1 MSLSGEREEGGPAS
15 KMSLSGEREEG
26 GPASKMS
33 LSGEREE
40 EGPASKMSLSRE
52 HDTKAKS
59 PIKQERPASPVPSC
73 VSMKS
78 DLSMNQPIEFREG
91 DFSTEQ
97 RNQQERSESEIL
109 SGQSS
114 QSHQTDLASLFSLLE
129 EKIMTFV
136 KNELK
141 MFKRILSPELPEGFE
156 SQKQDKEVVDAEDE
170 KQESSAREGALKIP
184 LHVLRT
190 MNQKEL
196 ADTLE
201 KYELAVICQRE
212 LKSNLK
218 KKFQCV
224 FEGIAKQGNPTLL
237 NKIYTELY
245 ITEGGTGEVN
255 NEHELRQIETTS
267 RKQAR
272 PETAIKCNDIFTPL
286 TGQDKPIRTVLT
298 KGVAGIGKT
307 VSVQK
312 FILDWAEGKA
322 NQDVQFVFSFP
333 FRELN
338 LMKGDKHTLID
349 LLNHFSMETKQ
360 SGISIYNKYKV
371 LFIFDGL
378 DECRLPLDFQ
388 KNKICW
394 DVTKSTPVDV
404 LLTNLIKG
412 NLLPSALLWI
422 TTRPAAANKI
432 PSECVDQVTEVRG
445 FNDPQKEEY
454 FRKRFSDE
462 DLASR
467 IISHIKTSRSLHIMC
482 HIPVFCWI
490 SATVLEHMLKHKREE
505 MPKTLTEMYTHLVE
519 FHTKQKNEKYLGK
532 EETGPHWNKESI
544 LSLGKL
550 AFQQLVNGNLI
561 FYEEDLKEAGVDV
574 NEASVYSGLCTQLF
588 KEECGLYQDKVYCFV
603 HLSIQEFLAAV
614 YVFLSFINNNE
625 NLMDKL
631 QTKDKSEVTFYKS
644 AVDKALQSETG
655 NLDLFL
661 RFLLGLSL
669 ESNQKHLRGLL
680 TKTRS
685 SSQSHEETVRYIKK
699 KIGENP
705 SPERSINLFHC
716 LNELNDH
723 SLVEEIQSYLRS
735 GSLSKPNLSP
745 AQWSALVFVLLTSE
759 KELDVF
765 DLKKYSR
772 SEEGLLRLLPVV
784 KASRAVLLSGCG
796 VTEEGCASLVSA
808 LTSNPSHLRELDLS
822 NNDLKDSGVKLLS
835 AGLGNPHCELET
847 LRLSGCLVT
856 EEGCASLVSALRSN
870 PSYLRELDLS
880 YNHPG
885 DSGVRLL
892 SAGLEDPHCRL
903 EKLKLSGCGVT
914 EEGCASLVSALE
926 SNPSHLRE
934 LDLSNNDLKD
944 SGVKLLSAGL
954 GNPHCQLETLRLS
967 GCLVTE
973 EGCASLVSALRSNP
987 SHLRELDLSYN
998 HPGDSGVRLLSAG
1011 LEDPHCRLE
1020 KLNVEHGGENRMKPG
1035 LRKYVC
1041 DLTLDL
1047 NTVNRRLSLSE
1058 ENRKVTCRT
1067 EKQPYPDHPERFEVC
1082 RQVLCREGLTGRCY
1096 WEVEWIGIMGAV
1108 IGVTYKGISRRGWG
1122 DDCCLGWND
1131 KSWSL
1136 ICYDNSYTACH
1147 NNNPTTIDVP
1157 SSSSHRVGVYLDWPA
1172 GTLSFYRASSDTL
1185 THLITFTS
1193 TFTEPLYPGF
1203 GLYEVD
1209 SSVSSVSLEIIT

>member
-15 KMSLSGEREEG
+15 KMSFSGG
-26 GPASKMS
+26 
-33 LSGEREE
+33 
-40 EGPASKMSLSRE
+40 

-59 PIKQERPASPVPSC
+59 PIKQERTDSC
-73 VSMKS
+73 VSMNS
-78 DLSMNQPIEFREG
+78 DWSMGLPTDFRKEY
-91 DFSTEQ
+91 FCTEK
-97 RNQQERSESEIL
+97 RNQQERS
-109 SGQSS
+109 
-114 QSHQTDLASLFSLLE
+114 
-129 EKIMTFV
+129 FV
-136 KNELK
+136 KNEMK
-141 MFKRILSPELPEGFE
+141 MFSPEGFE

-170 KQESSAREGALKIP
+170 KQESSARYTLYKNSE
-184 LHVLRT
+184 
-190 MNQKEL
+190 EL
-196 ADTLE
+196 S
-201 KYELAVICQRE
+201 VIYQRE

-218 KKFQCV
+218 NKFQCI
-224 FEGIAKQGNPTLL
+224 FEGIAKQGNSTLL
-237 NKIYTELY
+237 NKIYTEPY
-245 ITEGGTGEVN
+245 MTEGGKGEVN
-255 NEHELRQIETTS
+255 NEHELRQIETTT

-272 PETAIKCNDIFTPL
+272 PETAIKCNDIFKPL
-286 TGQDKPIRTVLT
+286 TGQDRLIRTVLT

-322 NQDVQFVFSFP
+322 NQDVQFLFSFP

-338 LMKGDKHTLID
+338 LMKGEKHTLIE
-349 LLNHFSMETKQ
+349 LLNHFSMETKE
-360 SGISIYNKYKV
+360 SRISNYDKYKV

-378 DECRLPLDFQ
+378 DECRLPLDFK
-388 KNKICW
+388 KNKICC
-394 DVTKSTPVDV
+394 DVTKSTSVDV

-412 NLLPSALLWI
+412 NLLPSSLLWI

-432 PSECVDQVTEVRG
+432 PSGCVDQVTEVRG

-454 FRKRFSDE
+454 FRKRFSDDE

-490 SATVLEHMLKHKREE
+490 SAIVLEHMLKHKREE
-505 MPKTLTEMYTHLVE
+505 MPKTLTEMYTHLLE

-550 AFQQLVNGNLI
+550 AFQQLVKGNLI
-561 FYEEDLKEAGVDV
+561 FYQEDLKKAGIEA
-574 NEASVYSGLCTQLF
+574 NEALVYSGLCTQLF

-625 NLMDKL
+625 NLIAKPQSTSSNIFALFRDMP
-631 QTKDKSEVTFYKS
+631 EVTSYKS

-661 RFLLGLSL
+661 RFLLGLSM

-680 TKTRS
+680 TTTRS
-685 SSQSHEETVRYIKK
+685 SSQSHEETVKYIKK
-699 KIGENP
+699 KIRENP
-705 SPERSINLFHC
+705 SPERCINLFHC

-723 SLVEEIQSYLRS
+723 SLVEEIQRYLRS
-735 GSLSKPNLSP
+735 GSVSSEELSP

-784 KASRAVLLSGCG
+784 KASRVALLSGCG
-796 VTEEGCASLVSA
+796 VKEKGCASLVSALMLNRSHLRVLDLSNNDLKDSRVKLLSAGLGNPYCKLETLRLSGCLVTEEGCASLVSA
-808 LTSNPSHLRELDLS
+808 LKSNPSHLRELDLS

-835 AGLGNPHCELET
+835 AGLGNPHCKLEI
-847 LRLSGCLVT
+847 
-856 EEGCASLVSALRSN
+856 
-870 PSYLRELDLS
+870 
-880 YNHPG
+880 
-885 DSGVRLL
+885 
-892 SAGLEDPHCRL
+892 
-903 EKLKLSGCGVT
+903 
-914 EEGCASLVSALE
+914 
-926 SNPSHLRE
+926 
-934 LDLSNNDLKD
+934 
-944 SGVKLLSAGL
+944 
-954 GNPHCQLETLRLS
+954 LRLS

-1020 KLNVEHGGENRMKPG
+1020 KLNVEHGGEYTMKPG
-1035 LRKYVC
+1035 LRKYAC
-1041 DLTLDL
+1041 DLTLDP
-1047 NTVNRRLSLSE
+1047 NTVHKHLTLSE
-1058 ENRKVTCRT
+1058 ENRKVTWRL
-1067 EKQPYPDHPERFEVC
+1067 EKQPYPDHPERFDYWS
-1082 RQVLCREGLTGRCY
+1082 QVLCREGLTGRCY
-1096 WEVEWIGIMGAV
+1096 WEVEWSGREAN
-1108 IGVTYKGISRRGWG
+1108 IGVTYKGINRRGRVK
-1122 DDCCLGWND
+1122 DCGLGSND

-1136 ICYDNSYTACH
+1136 FCSDNSYSACH
-1147 NNNPTTIDVP
+1147 NNNTTTIDVP

-1172 GTLSFYRASSDTL
+1172 GTLSFYRVSSDTL
-1185 THLITFTS
+1185 IHLHTFHT

-1203 GLYEVD
+1203 NVWDD
-1209 SSVSSVSLEIIT
+1209 SSVSLCQVVPVSNTT

>member
-26 GPASKMS
+26 GPSSKTH
-33 LSGEREE
+33 LSG
-40 EGPASKMSLSRE
+40 G
-52 HDTKAKS
+52 HDTTAKS

-78 DLSMNQPIEFREG
+78 NQSMIQPIMFREGDFSTEQRHKDNVARPVNTSGFHSRRQTSRNWISSTTRPNKQERPASPVPSCVSMKSDWSMIQPINFREG

-114 QSHQTDLASLFSLLE
+114 QSHQTNLASIFSTLE

-141 MFKRILSPELPEGFE
+141 MFKRILSPELPGGFE
-156 SQKQDKEVVDAEDE
+156 SQKQDKEVVDADDE
-170 KQESSAREGALKIP
+170 KQESSAREGALKIT
-184 LHVLRT
+184 LHILRK

-245 ITEGGTGEVN
+245 ITEGGTGQVN
-255 NEHELRQIETTS
+255 NEHELRQIETTT

-272 PETAIKCNDIFTPL
+272 PETAIKCNDIFKPL
-286 TGQDKPIRTVLT
+286 TGQDKRIRTVLT

-338 LMKGDKHTLID
+338 LMKEDKHTLIE

-394 DVTKSTPVDV
+394 DVTESTSVDV

-412 NLLPSALLWI
+412 NLLPSVLLWI

-432 PSECVDQVTEVRG
+432 PSGCVDQVTEVRG

-505 MPKTLTEMYTHLVE
+505 MPKTLTEMYTHLVV

-561 FYEEDLKEAGVDV
+561 FYEEDLKEAGIDV

-588 KEECGLYQDKVYCFV
+588 KEECVLYQDKVYCFV

-631 QTKDKSEVTFYKS
+631 QTKSSIFSSLFRDKPEVTFYKS

-685 SSQSHEETVRYIKK
+685 SSQSHEETIEYIKE
-699 KIGENP
+699 KIGEDL

-723 SLVEEIQSYLRS
+723 SLVKEIQRYLRS
-735 GSLSKPNLSP
+735 GSLSEPNLSP

-784 KASRAVLLSGCG
+784 KASRAALLSGCG

-808 LTSNPSHLRELDLS
+808 LRSNPSHLRELDLS

-835 AGLGNPHCELET
+835 AGLGNPHCKLET
-847 LRLSGCLVT
+847 LRSVLSDMK
-856 EEGCASLVSALRSN
+856 AL
-870 PSYLRELDLS
+870 
-880 YNHPG
+880 
-885 DSGVRLL
+885 
-892 SAGLEDPHCRL
+892 
-903 EKLKLSGCGVT
+903 
-914 EEGCASLVSALE
+914 
-926 SNPSHLRE
+926 
-934 LDLSNNDLKD
+934 
-944 SGVKLLSAGL
+944 
-954 GNPHCQLETLRLS
+954 
-967 GCLVTE
+967 
-973 EGCASLVSALRSNP
+973 
-987 SHLRELDLSYN
+987 
-998 HPGDSGVRLLSAG
+998 
-1011 LEDPHCRLE
+1011 
-1020 KLNVEHGGENRMKPG
+1020 
-1035 LRKYVC
+1035 YVC
-1041 DLTLDL
+1041 SSPILTLDP
-1047 NTVNRRLSLSE
+1047 NTVNRRLSLSD
-1058 ENRKVTCRT
+1058 ENRKVTWRR
-1067 EKQPYPDHPERFEVC
+1067 EEQPYPDHPERFED
-1082 RQVLCREGLTGRCY
+1082 RGQVLCREGLTGRCY
-1096 WEVEWIGIMGAV
+1096 WEVEWGGGGAV
-1108 IGVTYKGISRRGWG
+1108 IGVTYKGISRKGG
-1122 DDCCLGWND
+1122 VKDCCLGYND

-1136 ICYDNSYTACH
+1136 FCYDIRYRAWH

-1203 GLYEVD
+1203 RVYDVGD
-1209 SSVSSVSLEIIT
+1209 SVSLCQ

>member
-1 MSLSGEREEGGPAS
+1 MSLSGGREEGGPAS
-15 KMSLSGEREEG
+15 KMSLSG
-26 GPASKMS
+26 
-33 LSGEREE
+33 
-40 EGPASKMSLSRE
+40 E

-78 DLSMNQPIEFREG
+78 DKSMNLPIEFREG

-114 QSHQTDLASLFSLLE
+114 QSHQTDLASIFSLLE

-156 SQKQDKEVVDAEDE
+156 SQKQEVVDAEDE
-170 KQESSAREGALKIP
+170 KQESSAREGALKIT
-184 LHVLRT
+184 LHILRK

-255 NEHELRQIETTS
+255 NEHELRQIETTT
-267 RKQAR
+267 RKQAT
-272 PETAIKCNDIFTPL
+272 PETAIKCNDIFKPL

-338 LMKGDKHTLID
+338 LMKEDKHTFIE

-394 DVTKSTPVDV
+394 DVTESTSVDV

-432 PSECVDQVTEVRG
+432 PSGCVDQVTEVRG

-505 MPKTLTEMYTHLVE
+505 MPKTLTEMYTHLVV

-561 FYEEDLKEAGVDV
+561 FYEEDLKEAGIDV

-631 QTKDKSEVTFYKS
+631 QTKDKSVVTVYKS

-669 ESNQKHLRGLL
+669 ESNQKHLQGLL

-685 SSQSHEETVRYIKK
+685 SSQSHEEIVKYIKE
-699 KIGENP
+699 KIRENP

-759 KELDVF
+759 KDLDVF

-784 KASRAVLLSGCG
+784 NASRAALLSGCG

-808 LTSNPSHLRELDLS
+808 LRSNPSHLRELDLS
-822 NNDLKDSGVKLLS
+822 NNDLKDSGVRLLS
-835 AGLGNPHCELET
+835 AGLGNPHCKLET
-847 LRLSGCLVT
+847 LSLSGCLVT

-870 PSYLRELDLS
+870 PS
-880 YNHPG
+880 
-885 DSGVRLL
+885 
-892 SAGLEDPHCRL
+892 
-903 EKLKLSGCGVT
+903 
-914 EEGCASLVSALE
+914 
-926 SNPSHLRE
+926 HLRE

-944 SGVKLLSAGL
+944 LGVKLLSAGL
-954 GNPHCQLETLRLS
+954 GNPHCKLEILRLS

-987 SHLRELDLSYN
+987 SHLRELDLSNN

-1041 DLTLDL
+1041 DLTLDP
-1047 NTVNRRLSLSE
+1047 NTVNRLLSLSE
-1058 ENRKVTCRT
+1058 ENRKVTCRR
-1067 EKQPYPDHPERFEVC
+1067 EKQPYPDHPERFEDC

-1096 WEVEWIGIMGAV
+1096 WEVEWSGRRAG
-1108 IGVTYKGISRRGWG
+1108 IGVTYKGISRGG
-1122 DDCCLGWND
+1122 GGEDCCLGDND

-1136 ICYDNSYTACH
+1136 YCYDNSYRAWH
-1147 NNNPTTIDVP
+1147 NSNPTTIDVP

-1203 GLYEVD
+1203 WVD
-1209 SSVSSVSLEIIT
+1209 YNSSVFRLWWEGDSVSLCQ

>member
-1 MSLSGEREEGGPAS
+1 R
-15 KMSLSGEREEG
+15 
-26 GPASKMS
+26 
-33 LSGEREE
+33 
-40 EGPASKMSLSRE
+40 
-52 HDTKAKS
+52 
-59 PIKQERPASPVPSC
+59 
-73 VSMKS
+73 
-78 DLSMNQPIEFREG
+78 G

-114 QSHQTDLASLFSLLE
+114 QSHQTDLASIFSLLE

-170 KQESSAREGALKIP
+170 QQESSAREGALKIT
-184 LHVLRT
+184 LHILRK

-255 NEHELRQIETTS
+255 NEHELRQIETTT

-272 PETAIKCNDIFTPL
+272 PETAIKCNDIFKSL
-286 TGQDKPIRTVLT
+286 TGQDKRIRTVLT

-338 LMKGDKHTLID
+338 LMKEDKHTFIE

-360 SGISIYNKYKV
+360 SRISSYDKYKV

-394 DVTKSTPVDV
+394 DVTESTSVDV

-432 PSECVDQVTEVRG
+432 PSWCVDQVTEVRG

-454 FRKRFSDE
+454 FRKRFRDE
-462 DLASR
+462 DLSSR

-505 MPKTLTEMYTHLVE
+505 MPKTLTEMYTHLVL
-519 FHTKQKNEKYLGK
+519 FHTKQNNEKYLGK

-550 AFQQLVNGNLI
+550 AFQQLVKGNLI
-561 FYEEDLKEAGVDV
+561 FYEEDLKEAGIDV

-588 KEECGLYQDKVYCFV
+588 KEECGLYQYKVYCFV

-631 QTKDKSEVTFYKS
+631 QTNDEPEVTFYKS

-685 SSQSHEETVRYIKK
+685 SSQSHEETVKYIKK
-699 KIGENP
+699 KIRENL

-735 GSLSKPNLSP
+735 GSLSKPKLSP

-759 KELDVF
+759 KDLDVF

-784 KASRAVLLSGCG
+784 KASRAVLLSDCG
-796 VTEEGCASLVSA
+796 
-808 LTSNPSHLRELDLS
+808 
-822 NNDLKDSGVKLLS
+822 
-835 AGLGNPHCELET
+835 
-847 LRLSGCLVT
+847 VT

-870 PSYLRELDLS
+870 PSHLRELDLS

-903 EKLKLSGCGVT
+903 EKLK
-914 EEGCASLVSALE
+914 
-926 SNPSHLRE
+926 
-934 LDLSNNDLKD
+934 
-944 SGVKLLSAGL
+944 
-954 GNPHCQLETLRLS
+954 LS

-1047 NTVNRRLSLSE
+1047 NTVNRLLSLSE
-1058 ENRKVTCRT
+1058 ENRKVTCRR
-1067 EKQPYPDHPERFEVC
+1067 EEQPYPDHPERFEHC
-1082 RQVLCREGLTGRCY
+1082 GQVLCREGLTGRCY
-1096 WEVEWIGIMGAV
+1096 WEVEWSGRGAD
-1108 IGVTYKGISRRGWG
+1108 IGVTYKGINRRGG
-1122 DDCCLGWND
+1122 VKDCCLGWND

-1136 ICYDNSYTACH
+1136 NCSDNSYSAWH

-1203 GLYEVD
+1203 RVYDDFGIWD
-1209 SSVSSVSLEIIT
+1209 SSVSLCQ

>member
-1 MSLSGEREEGGPAS
+1 MSLSVEREEGGPAS
-15 KMSLSGEREEG
+15 KMHLSGG
-26 GPASKMS
+26 
-33 LSGEREE
+33 
-40 EGPASKMSLSRE
+40 
-52 HDTKAKS
+52 HDTKAKR

-78 DLSMNQPIEFREG
+78 DKSMSQPIFFREG

-114 QSHQTDLASLFSLLE
+114 QSHQTDLASIFRMLE

-156 SQKQDKEVVDAEDE
+156 SQKQEVVDAEDE
-170 KQESSAREGALKIP
+170 KQESSAREGALKIT

-224 FEGIAKQGNPTLL
+224 FEGIAKQGNQTLL

-245 ITEGGTGEVN
+245 MTEGGTGEVN
-255 NEHELRQIETTS
+255 NEHELRQIETTT

-272 PETAIKCNDIFTPL
+272 PETAVKCNDIFKPL
-286 TGQDKPIRTVLT
+286 TGQDKLIRTVLT

-338 LMKGDKHTLID
+338 LMKEDKHTFIE

-360 SGISIYNKYKV
+360 SGISNYDKYKV

-388 KNKICW
+388 KNKICC
-394 DVTKSTPVDV
+394 DVTKSTSVDV

-432 PSECVDQVTEVRG
+432 PSGCVDQVTEVRG

-490 SATVLEHMLKHKREE
+490 SAIVLEHMLKHKREE
-505 MPKTLTEMYTHLVE
+505 MPKTLTEMYTHLVV

-561 FYEEDLKEAGVDV
+561 FYEEDLKEAGVDA

-588 KEECGLYQDKVYCFV
+588 KEECVLYQDKVYCFV

-614 YVFLSFINNNE
+614 YVFLSFINNKE
-625 NLMDKL
+625 NLMAEPQSTSRNL
-631 QTKDKSEVTFYKS
+631 SALFRDKSKVTVYKS

-669 ESNQKHLRGLL
+669 ESNQKHLQGLL

-685 SSQSHEETVRYIKK
+685 SSKTHDKTVKYIKE
-699 KIGENP
+699 KIRENP

-723 SLVEEIQSYLRS
+723 SLVEEIQSYLSS
-735 GSLSKPNLSP
+735 GSLSEPNLSP

-784 KASRAVLLSGCG
+784 KASRAVLLSDCG

-808 LTSNPSHLRELDLS
+808 LRSNPSHLRELDLS

-835 AGLGNPHCELET
+835 AGLGNPHCKLET
-847 LRLSGCLVT
+847 LRLSRCLVT
-856 EEGCASLVSALRSN
+856 EEGCASLVSAL
-870 PSYLRELDLS
+870 
-880 YNHPG
+880 
-885 DSGVRLL
+885 
-892 SAGLEDPHCRL
+892 
-903 EKLKLSGCGVT
+903 K
-914 EEGCASLVSALE
+914 
-926 SNPSHLRE
+926 
-934 LDLSNNDLKD
+934 
-944 SGVKLLSAGL
+944 
-954 GNPHCQLETLRLS
+954 
-967 GCLVTE
+967 
-973 EGCASLVSALRSNP
+973 SNP

-1020 KLNVEHGGENRMKPG
+1020 KLNVEHGGENTMKPG

-1047 NTVNRRLSLSE
+1047 NTVNRLLSLSE
-1058 ENRKVTCRT
+1058 ENRKVTCGT
-1067 EKQPYPDHPERFEVC
+1067 EEQPYPDHPERFEGY

-1096 WEVEWIGIMGAV
+1096 WEVEWSGGGAG
-1108 IGVTYKGISRRGWG
+1108 IGVTYKGISRRGRVK
-1122 DDCCLGWND
+1122 DCWLGWND
-1131 KSWSL
+1131 KSWCL
-1136 ICYDNSYTACH
+1136 RCYDNSYSAWH
-1147 NNNPTTIDVP
+1147 NKIPTTIDVRP
-1157 SSSSHRVGVYLDWPA
+1157 SSPHRVGVYLDWPA

-1203 GLYEVD
+1203 GVYNVD
-1209 SSVSSVSLEIIT
+1209 SSVSLK

>member
-1 MSLSGEREEGGPAS
+1 M
-15 KMSLSGEREEG
+15 
-26 GPASKMS
+26 
-33 LSGEREE
+33 
-40 EGPASKMSLSRE
+40 
-52 HDTKAKS
+52 
-59 PIKQERPASPVPSC
+59 C
-73 VSMKS
+73 VCVVH
-78 DLSMNQPIEFREG
+78 
-91 DFSTEQ
+91 

-114 QSHQTDLASLFSLLE
+114 QTHQTDLASIFSLLE
-129 EKIMTFV
+129 ENIMTFV

-170 KQESSAREGALKIP
+170 KQESSAREGALKIT
-184 LHVLRT
+184 LHVLRK

-255 NEHELRQIETTS
+255 NEHELRQIETTT

-272 PETAIKCNDIFTPL
+272 PETAIKCNDIFKPL
-286 TGQDKPIRTVLT
+286 AGQDKLIRTVLT

-322 NQDVQFVFSFP
+322 NQDVQFVFPFL

-338 LMKGDKHTLID
+338 MMKGEEHTLIE

-360 SGISIYNKYKV
+360 SRISNYDKYKV

-388 KNKICW
+388 KNKICC
-394 DVTKSTPVDV
+394 DVTESTSVDV

-432 PSECVDQVTEVRG
+432 PSGCVDQVTEVRG

-467 IISHIKTSRSLHIMC
+467 IVSHVKTSRVLHIMC

-490 SATVLEHMLKHKREE
+490 SAIVLEHMLKHEREE
-505 MPKTLTEMYTHLVE
+505 MPKTLTEMYTHLVG
-519 FHTKQKNEKYLGK
+519 FHTKQKNEKYLGI
-532 EETGPHWNKESI
+532 EETGPHWNKENI

-561 FYEEDLKEAGVDV
+561 FYEEDLKEAGIDV

-625 NLMDKL
+625 NLMAKPRSTSRNLPVLFRDKHKL
-631 QTKDKSEVTFYKS
+631 TVYRS

-669 ESNQKHLRGLL
+669 ESNQKHLQGLL

-685 SSQSHEETVRYIKK
+685 SSQSHETTVKYIKE
-699 KIGENP
+699 KIRKNP

-723 SLVEEIQSYLRS
+723 SLVEEIQSFLRS
-735 GSLSKPNLSP
+735 GSLPKPNLSP

-796 VTEEGCASLVSA
+796 VTGEGCASLVSA
-808 LTSNPSHLRELDLS
+808 LRSNPSHLRELDLS

-835 AGLGNPHCELET
+835 AGLGNPHCKLET

-856 EEGCASLVSALRSN
+856 EEGCASLVSALR
-870 PSYLRELDLS
+870 
-880 YNHPG
+880 
-885 DSGVRLL
+885 
-892 SAGLEDPHCRL
+892 
-903 EKLKLSGCGVT
+903 
-914 EEGCASLVSALE
+914 

-954 GNPHCQLETLRLS
+954 GNPHCKLETLRLS

-1020 KLNVEHGGENRMKPG
+1020 KLKLSGCGVTEEGCASLVSALTSNPSHLRELDLSNNDLKDSGVKLLSAGLGNPHCKLETLRLSRCLVTEEGCASLVSALRSNPSHLRELDLSYNHPGDSGVRLLSAGLEDPHCRLEKLNVEHGGEYTMKPG

-1047 NTVNRRLSLSE
+1047 NTVDRLLSLSE
-1058 ENRKVTCRT
+1058 ENRKVTWRR
-1067 EKQPYPDHPERFEVC
+1067 EKQPYPDHPERFEDWG
-1082 RQVLCREGLTGRCY
+1082 QVLCREGLTGRCY
-1096 WEVEWIGIMGAV
+1096 WEVEWSGGGAV
-1108 IGVTYKGISRRGWG
+1108 VGVTYKGISRRGG
-1122 DDCCLGWND
+1122 VMDCCLGYND

-1136 ICYDNSYTACH
+1136 VCTDNRYYARH
-1147 NNNPTTIDVP
+1147 NNNVTTIVVP
-1157 SSSSHRVGVYLDWPA
+1157 SSSPHRVGVYLDWPA
-1172 GTLSFYRASSDTL
+1172 GNLSFYRASSDTQ
-1185 THLITFTS
+1185 THLYTFTS

-1203 GLYEVD
+1203 RVYDVD
-1209 SSVSSVSLEIIT
+1209 SSVSLK

>member
-1 MSLSGEREEGGPAS
+1 E
-15 KMSLSGEREEG
+15 
-26 GPASKMS
+26 
-33 LSGEREE
+33 
-40 EGPASKMSLSRE
+40 
-52 HDTKAKS
+52 
-59 PIKQERPASPVPSC
+59 
-73 VSMKS
+73 
-78 DLSMNQPIEFREG
+78 N
-91 DFSTEQ
+91 
-97 RNQQERSESEIL
+97 
-109 SGQSS
+109 
-114 QSHQTDLASLFSLLE
+114 
-129 EKIMTFV
+129 IMTFV

-170 KQESSAREGALKIP
+170 KQESSAREGALKIT
-184 LHVLRT
+184 LHVLRK

-201 KYELAVICQRE
+201 KHERAVILQCE

-255 NEHELRQIETTS
+255 NEHELRQIETTT

-272 PETAIKCNDIFTPL
+272 PETAIKCNDIFKPL
-286 TGQDKPIRTVLT
+286 TGQDKLIRTVLT

-338 LMKGDKHTLID
+338 LMKKEKHTFIE
-349 LLNHFSMETKQ
+349 LLNHFSIETKE
-360 SGISIYNKYKV
+360 SRISNYDKYKV

-388 KNKICW
+388 KNKICC
-394 DVTKSTPVDV
+394 DVTKSTSVDV

-432 PSECVDQVTEVRG
+432 PSGCVDQVTEVRG

-490 SATVLEHMLKHKREE
+490 SAIVLEHMLKHKREE
-505 MPKTLTEMYTHLVE
+505 MPKTLTEMYTHLVV

-550 AFQQLVNGNLI
+550 AFQQLVKGNLI
-561 FYEEDLKEAGVDV
+561 FYEEDLKEAGIDV

-625 NLMDKL
+625 NLMAKPQSMFSYFFALSRDKP
-631 QTKDKSEVTFYKS
+631 EVTFYKS

-669 ESNQKHLRGLL
+669 ESNQKYLRALL

-685 SSQSHEETVRYIKK
+685 SSQSHEETVKYIKE
-699 KIGENP
+699 KIRKNP
-705 SPERSINLFHC
+705 SPERCINLFHC

-723 SLVEEIQSYLRS
+723 SLVEEIQSYLSS
-735 GSLSKPNLSP
+735 GSLSEEELSP

-759 KELDVF
+759 KDLDVF

-772 SEEGLLRLLPVV
+772 SEKGLLRLLPVV
-784 KASRAVLLSGCG
+784 KASRAALLSGCG

-808 LTSNPSHLRELDLS
+808 LKSNPSHLRELDLS

-835 AGLGNPHCELET
+835 AGLGNPHCKLET

-856 EEGCASLVSALRSN
+856 EEGCASLVSAL
-870 PSYLRELDLS
+870 
-880 YNHPG
+880 
-885 DSGVRLL
+885 
-892 SAGLEDPHCRL
+892 
-903 EKLKLSGCGVT
+903 K
-914 EEGCASLVSALE
+914 
-926 SNPSHLRE
+926 
-934 LDLSNNDLKD
+934 
-944 SGVKLLSAGL
+944 
-954 GNPHCQLETLRLS
+954 
-967 GCLVTE
+967 
-973 EGCASLVSALRSNP
+973 SNP

-1020 KLNVEHGGENRMKPG
+1020 KLNVEHGGENTMKPG

-1047 NTVNRRLSLSE
+1047 NTVNRFLSLSE
-1058 ENRKVTCRT
+1058 ENRKVTCRR
-1067 EKQPYPDHPERFEVC
+1067 EKQPYPDHPERFEDW

-1096 WEVEWIGIMGAV
+1096 WEVEWRGSWAD

-1122 DDCCLGWND
+1122 GDCGLGWND
-1131 KSWSL
+1131 KSWNL
-1136 ICYDNSYTACH
+1136 ICFDNSYSVRH
-1147 NNNPTTIDVP
+1147 NNKSTTIDVP
-1157 SSSSHRVGVYLDWPA
+1157 PSSHRVGVYLDWPA
-1172 GTLSFYRASSDTL
+1172 GTLSFYRVSSDTL
-1185 THLITFTS
+1185 THLYTFHS

-1203 GLYEVD
+1203 WVHDD
-1209 SSVSSVSLEIIT
+1209 SSVSL

>member
-1 MSLSGEREEGGPAS
+1 MSLSGEKEEGVPVS
-15 KMSLSGEREEG
+15 KMSLSG
-26 GPASKMS
+26 
-33 LSGEREE
+33 
-40 EGPASKMSLSRE
+40 E

-59 PIKQERPASPVPSC
+59 PIKQERPTSPVPSC

-78 DLSMNQPIEFREG
+78 DLSMDNLIDFREG
-91 DFSTEQ
+91 DYSTEQ
-97 RNQQERSESEIL
+97 RTQQETSESVIL

-114 QSHQTDLASLFSLLE
+114 QSHQTDLASIFSLLE
-129 EKIMTFV
+129 ENIITFV

-141 MFKRILSPELPEGFE
+141 RYKRILSPELPQGFE
-156 SQKQDKEVVDAEDE
+156 SQKQDKEVDAEDE
-170 KQESSAREGALKIP
+170 KQESSAREGALKIT
-184 LHVLRT
+184 LHVLRK

-201 KYELAVICQRE
+201 KNELAVICQRE

-255 NEHELRQIETTS
+255 NEHELRQIETTI

-272 PETAIKCNDIFTPL
+272 PETAIKCNDIFKPL
-286 TGQDKPIRTVLT
+286 TGQDKLIRTVLT

-338 LMKGDKHTLID
+338 MMKEKKHTLIE
-349 LLNHFSMETKQ
+349 LLNHFSMETKE
-360 SGISIYNKYKV
+360 SRISNHDKNKV

-388 KNKICW
+388 NNEICC
-394 DVTKSTPVDV
+394 DVTKSTSVDV

-422 TTRPAAANKI
+422 TTRPAAANQI
-432 PSECVDQVTEVRG
+432 PPECVDQVTEVRG
-445 FNDPQKEEY
+445 FNDPQKVEY
-454 FRKRFSDE
+454 FRRRFSDK

-490 SATVLEHMLKHKREE
+490 SATVLEDMLKRKREE
-505 MPKTLTEMYTHLVE
+505 VPKTLTEMYTHLVV

-550 AFQQLVNGNLI
+550 AFQQLVKGNLI
-561 FYEEDLKEAGVDV
+561 FYEEDLKEAGIDV

-625 NLMDKL
+625 NLMAEP
-631 QTKDKSEVTFYKS
+631 QTTSSNDCLLKPEVTVYKS

-661 RFLLGLSL
+661 RFLLGLSM

-680 TKTRS
+680 TKTGS
-685 SSQSHEETVRYIKK
+685 SSQSHEETVNYIKE
-699 KIGENP
+699 KISENP
-705 SPERSINLFHC
+705 SPERCINLFHC

-723 SLVEEIQSYLRS
+723 SLVEEIQRYLSS
-735 GSLSKPNLSP
+735 GSVSSDELLP

-784 KASRAVLLSGCG
+784 KASR
-796 VTEEGCASLVSA
+796 SA
-808 LTSNPSHLRELDLS
+808 L
-822 NNDLKDSGVKLLS
+822 
-835 AGLGNPHCELET
+835 
-847 LRLSGCLVT
+847 
-856 EEGCASLVSALRSN
+856 
-870 PSYLRELDLS
+870 
-880 YNHPG
+880 
-885 DSGVRLL
+885 
-892 SAGLEDPHCRL
+892 
-903 EKLKLSGCGVT
+903 
-914 EEGCASLVSALE
+914 
-926 SNPSHLRE
+926 
-934 LDLSNNDLKD
+934 
-944 SGVKLLSAGL
+944 
-954 GNPHCQLETLRLS
+954 
-967 GCLVTE
+967 
-973 EGCASLVSALRSNP
+973 
-987 SHLRELDLSYN
+987 
-998 HPGDSGVRLLSAG
+998 
-1011 LEDPHCRLE
+1011 
-1020 KLNVEHGGENRMKPG
+1020 
-1035 LRKYVC
+1035 
-1041 DLTLDL
+1041 
-1047 NTVNRRLSLSE
+1047 
-1058 ENRKVTCRT
+1058 
-1067 EKQPYPDHPERFEVC
+1067 
-1082 RQVLCREGLTGRCY
+1082 
-1096 WEVEWIGIMGAV
+1096 
-1108 IGVTYKGISRRGWG
+1108 
-1122 DDCCLGWND
+1122 
-1131 KSWSL
+1131 
-1136 ICYDNSYTACH
+1136 
-1147 NNNPTTIDVP
+1147 
-1157 SSSSHRVGVYLDWPA
+1157 
-1172 GTLSFYRASSDTL
+1172 
-1185 THLITFTS
+1185 
-1193 TFTEPLYPGF
+1193 
-1203 GLYEVD
+1203 
-1209 SSVSSVSLEIIT
+1209 